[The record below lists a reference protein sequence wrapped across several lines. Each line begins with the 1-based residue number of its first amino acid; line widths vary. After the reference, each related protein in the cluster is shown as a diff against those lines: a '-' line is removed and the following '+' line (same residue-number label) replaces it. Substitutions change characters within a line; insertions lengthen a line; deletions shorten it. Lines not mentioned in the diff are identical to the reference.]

1 MPARLTVHLPARPAR
16 VLVLSEGTELE
27 VGRAPG
33 CGLVLDDDRVSR
45 HHARLG
51 GGDGAW
57 RVTDLGS
64 KNGTAVDGV
73 PVERAELAERNWLS
87 FGGLLARFERVAEG
101 VELAA
106 LEERM
111 RRLRTSLE
119 LAAGRLDPT
128 AGLEELLGRVLGS
141 TLELVGAERGMIL
154 LAQPDGD
161 LEVAARAG
169 LDWSD
174 LTGAEF
180 GGSVGAVER
189 VLAAGEPV
197 VSSDALA
204 DDLLGARASVVR
216 EGIRALVCLPVKALD
231 RAVGVMYA
239 DSRRPGAV
247 FTELDLDILRALASQ
262 AGLAVAVARLDR
274 EIKGIARL
282 AGADSPSALDATL
295 AYLPGGRSLTWY
307 GLLAARETALPAGR

>member
-16 VLVLSEGTELE
+16 VLVLAEGTDLE

-45 HHARLG
+45 RHARLSG
-51 GGDGAW
+51 GGGAW
-57 RVTDLGS
+57 QVADLGS

-73 PVERAELAERNWLS
+73 PVERAELAECAWLS

-101 VELAA
+101 TELAL

-111 RRLRTSLE
+111 RRLRTTLE
-119 LAAGRLDPT
+119 LAGRLDPA
-128 AGLEELLGRVLGS
+128 AGLEELLGRVLASMLG
-141 TLELVGAERGMIL
+141 LVGAERGMIL
-154 LAQPDGD
+154 LAQGDGD
-161 LEVAARAG
+161 LQVAARAG

-189 VLAAGEPV
+189 VLAEGEPV

-216 EGIRALVCLPVKALD
+216 EGIRALVCLPVRALD
-231 RAVGVMYA
+231 RAIGVMYA

-247 FTELDLDILRALASQ
+247 FTELDLDILRALSSQ

-295 AYLPGGRSLTWY
+295 AYLPGGRSLTWH